1 MSMEDILHWGF
12 NFYNNQFSK
21 KAINPYEITDC
32 EGSFPSGDA
41 FLVYPGEGGRP
52 EESIRLMAM
61 NEALQD
67 YRALKLLEAKIG
79 KTAVIELLEE
89 GLSEPVTFFEYPKSP
104 EYLITLRR
112 KINSILIRNEKV

>member
-1 MSMEDILHWGF
+1 MHWGF
-12 NFYNNQFSK
+12 NFYNSQFSK
-21 KAINPYEITDC
+21 KAVNPYEITDC
-32 EGSFPSGDA
+32 GCSFPSGDA
-41 FLVYPGEGGRP
+41 FLVYPGEDGKP

-89 GLSEPVTFFEYPKSP
+89 GLAEPVTFFEYPKSQ
-104 EYLITLRR
+104 EYLIMLRR
-112 KINSILIRNEKV
+112 KINSILMSDEKV

>member
-1 MSMEDILHWGF
+1 MEGILHWGI

-67 YRALKLLEAKIG
+67 YRALKLLEDKIG

-104 EYLITLRR
+104 EYLIMLRR
-112 KINSILIRNEKV
+112 KINSILIRDEKV